1 MSLGEIEHHLGLDLG
16 QILGYR
22 DIGHRL
28 SSFRLVGIEDG
39 FGENTLLSSDLDLIK
54 TAHDGQCA
62 NDIIDLI
69 SMNFSRIFI
78 LIFNKF
84 GWEVYH

>member
-1 MSLGEIEHHLGLDLG
+1 M
-16 QILGYR
+16 
-22 DIGHRL
+22 
-28 SSFRLVGIEDG
+28 GIEDG
-39 FGENTLLSSDLDLIK
+39 FDENTLLSSDLDSRK
-54 TAHDGQCA
+54 TAHDEQCA

>member
-1 MSLGEIEHHLGLDLG
+1 M
-16 QILGYR
+16 
-22 DIGHRL
+22 
-28 SSFRLVGIEDG
+28 GIEDG
-39 FGENTLLSSDLDLIK
+39 FGENTLLSSDLDSRK
-54 TAHDGQCA
+54 TTHDEQCA
-62 NDIIDLI
+62 DDIIDLI